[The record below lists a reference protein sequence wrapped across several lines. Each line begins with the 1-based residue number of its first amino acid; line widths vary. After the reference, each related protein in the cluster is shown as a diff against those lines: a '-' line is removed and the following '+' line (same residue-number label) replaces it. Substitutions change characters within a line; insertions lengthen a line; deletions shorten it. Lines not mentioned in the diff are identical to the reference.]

1 MCQRKEPEIE
11 QKPAPDEPRWD
22 SVGRERRSVPTT
34 HGRDSGAMAGDRDKA
49 RLPPVGQSKLVVAGV
64 GHA

>member
-22 SVGRERRSVPTT
+22 SVGRERRSVPST
-34 HGRDSGAMAGDRDKA
+34 HDRDSGAMARDRDKA
-49 RLPPVGQSKLVVAGV
+49 RLPPIDQSKPIIAGV